1 MCTALLKVAY
11 KAELLDLQ
19 YLYLPCTAL
28 TWLRA
33 LSSLLFYLL
42 PIMFSQTNAKNIAL
56 SAQLVERQ
64 DWQASKLSMWR
75 ELEGDGCARMNML
88 LFFAGGNVVDL
99 SYYVRCKW
107 TLIRMKVVE
116 NSKLLP
122 IFWCKKWSLTS
133 I

>member
-1 MCTALLKVAY
+1 MLNLCTALLKVAY

-64 DWQASKLSMWR
+64 DWQASKLSM
-75 ELEGDGCARMNML
+75 
-88 LFFAGGNVVDL
+88 
-99 SYYVRCKW
+99 
-107 TLIRMKVVE
+107 
-116 NSKLLP
+116 
-122 IFWCKKWSLTS
+122 
-133 I
+133 